1 MLEYTLFVRVQF
13 VVVTHSLY
21 SFFYSPPPLQCAKG
35 ANVKPIVAKDDFTD
49 VEAWMRNEHKTTFS
63 NIFHESMDD
72 LKRKIRRHSEGR
84 YGVQPMKSPIGSFDS
99 SGREDVLM
107 HAFFT

>member
-1 MLEYTLFVRVQF
+1 M
-13 VVVTHSLY
+13 
-21 SFFYSPPPLQCAKG
+21 QCAKG